1 MLNKTIT
8 YLLTYLLINIVGS
21 NRKSKIKMAAA
32 IFDFWLPV
40 WSHSVDDNSIEKLDP
55 ENVGV
60 AFGISRLTYLEPEI

>member
-1 MLNKTIT
+1 
-8 YLLTYLLINIVGS
+8 
-21 NRKSKIKMAAA
+21 MAAA